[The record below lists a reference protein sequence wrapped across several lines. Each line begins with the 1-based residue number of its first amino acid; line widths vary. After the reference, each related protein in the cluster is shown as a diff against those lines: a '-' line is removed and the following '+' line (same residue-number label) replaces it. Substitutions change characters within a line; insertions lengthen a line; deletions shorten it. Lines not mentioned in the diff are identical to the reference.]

1 MNEQL
6 FSVRTLN
13 EYVAGLFAGDPVL
26 RQVRVQGEISG
37 FKRHSS
43 GHLYFSLK
51 DEEALVRCVMFRQN
65 AIRVSFLPR
74 DGMKV
79 VLTGSVSLYVRDGA
93 YQLYVQGMQQAGQG
107 ELYLRYLALKNS
119 MERKGYFDPAHKKKI
134 PFLPRAVGIVTS
146 GTGAAVQDILQ
157 IIGRRFPPM
166 NLVLCP
172 VRVQGDGAAGEIA
185 GAVRR
190 LNEQACCDVIICGR
204 GGGSIE
210 DLWAFNEPE
219 VALAIYE
226 SRIPVISA
234 VGHETDFTIA
244 DFVADLRAPTPSAA
258 AELAVPELEKLQAG
272 LEQFRER
279 LNLGLTHR
287 VDRMR
292 AQLIRLAHSASFFRM
307 EQRILGIRQTLEAD
321 RERMERA
328 LADRLRTGR
337 NRTASLGEKL
347 SAMNPEAVLERG
359 YTLIRTEEG
368 RVASSAAEIREG
380 DRVELAFRDGTA
392 TAEIL
397 TRSLK
402 Q

>member
-1 MNEQL
+1 MIRVTKFVLKRPVTTLLVVLSLFFFGVMSL
-6 FSVRTLN
+6 FSSKLELTPEINMPMLVVMTTYPGASPKDVDELITKEIEENVGTLGGIDTLT
-13 EYVAGLFAGDPVL
+13 GL
-26 RQVRVQGEISG
+26 
-37 FKRHSS
+37 SS
-43 GHLYFSLK
+43 ENFSLVLLQYEYGT
-51 DEEALVRCVMFRQN
+51 DMDN
-65 AIRVSFLPR
+65 AYSDLRKRIDQARTGLPE
-74 DGMKV
+74 DANEPVIYELDVNQSASM
-79 VLTGSVSLYVRDGA
+79 YVT
-93 YQLYVQGMQQAGQG
+93 V
-107 ELYLRYLALKNS
+107 KNS
-119 MERKGYFDPAHKKKI
+119 G
-134 PFLPRAVGIVTS
+134 V
-146 GTGAAVQDILQ
+146 
-157 IIGRRFPPM
+157 
-166 NLVLCP
+166 NNVLNYANKY
-172 VRVQGDGAAGEIA
+172 V
-185 GAVRR
+185 
-190 LNEQACCDVIICGR
+190 
-204 GGGSIE
+204 
-210 DLWAFNEPE
+210 
-219 VALAIYE
+219 
-226 SRIPVISA
+226 
-234 VGHETDFTIA
+234 
-244 DFVADLRAPTPSAA
+244 
-258 AELAVPELEKLQAG
+258 VPELEKLQAG

>member
-1 MNEQL
+1 MSERL
-6 FSVRTLN
+6 FSVKTLN
-13 EYVAGLFAGDPVL
+13 EYVAALFAGDPLL

-51 DEEALVRCVMFRQN
+51 DEEAVVRCVMFRQN
-65 AIRVSFLPR
+65 AMRVSFLPK

-79 VLTGSVSLYVRDGA
+79 VLSGSVSLYVRDGA
-93 YQLYVQGMQQAGQG
+93 YQVYVQNMQQAGQG
-107 ELYLRYLALKNS
+107 ELYLRYLALKER
-119 MERKGYFDPAHKKKI
+119 MEREGYFDPARKK
-134 PFLPRAVGIVTS
+134 PVPALPRAVGIVTS

-157 IIGRRFPPM
+157 IIGRRFPKM

-172 VRVQGDGAAGEIA
+172 VKVQGEGAAEEIA
-185 GAVRR
+185 RAIRR
-190 LNEQACCDVIICGR
+190 LNAENCCDVIICGR

-210 DLWAFNEPE
+210 DLWAFNEPA
-219 VALAIYE
+219 VARAIYE

-258 AELAVPELEKLQAG
+258 AELAVPEYAALRAAVDLDRDRLE
-272 LEQFRER
+272 R
-279 LNLGLTHR
+279 GLTHR
-287 VDRMR
+287 VERMR
-292 AQLIRLAHSASFFRM
+292 AVLIRLAHSASFFRM
-307 EQRILGIRQTLEAD
+307 EQRILGIQQTMESD

-328 LADRLRTGR
+328 LKERLRDSR
-337 NRTASLGEKL
+337 SRIAAAGEKL

-359 YTLIRTEEG
+359 YTLIRTQEG
-368 RVASSAAEIREG
+368 RVASSAAEISPG

-392 TAEIL
+392 SAEIL

-402 Q
+402 